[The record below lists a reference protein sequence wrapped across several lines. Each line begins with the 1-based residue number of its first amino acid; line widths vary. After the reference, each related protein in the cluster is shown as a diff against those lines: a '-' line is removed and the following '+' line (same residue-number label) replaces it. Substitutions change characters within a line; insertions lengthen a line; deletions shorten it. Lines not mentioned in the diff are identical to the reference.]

1 VQRRRH
7 RRERR
12 KRSGQGEA
20 FPLGRGRRG
29 PLIAHRVRGSER
41 GQSTARRVINSTLA
55 GARPGNVASPTWPAN
70 ACLCPCVLLHRI
82 LDGQLIC
89 YARAVVED
97 EWQTMRE
104 PGERPGRRLARRVR
118 ADDLWYRAGH
128 GEAGGR
134 TRALALAGCRAP
146 GGAPRPPRRGRAG
159 RASRRVG
166 RPDTRWPTR
175 HRLHLF
181 LRRPC
186 RTGARPGVHGDNRHH
201 HGRVRPVGRAH
212 FGRPYEEGSG
222 SVRPVA
228 MERG

>member
-20 FPLGRGRRG
+20 FPLGQGRRG
-29 PLIAHRVRGSER
+29 PLIAHRVRAVNAAK
-41 GQSTARRVINSTLA
+41 STARRVINSTLA

-70 ACLCPCVLLHRI
+70 ACPCPCVLLHRI

-89 YARAVVED
+89 YVRAVVED

-134 TRALALAGCRAP
+134 TRALALAECRAP

-159 RASRRVG
+159 RVSRRVG

-212 FGRPYEEGSG
+212 FGRPYEESSG